1 MCVCVCV
8 NVCVCGLL
16 AGGGVLTGQSRAFL
30 LGGDVMR
37 TSSPLAD
44 RQPCLCSPPEE
55 KPHCV
60 SECVCVCKRVCVCE
74 CKHVCVCACACIS
87 VWLRYWLMGEVGEAE
102 RHSRGSTFPCRSG
115 RGNHLLMPSSE
126 TYTQKEEVSH
136 VFQSTVA
143 ARPDCA
149 AVSDFPLLLN
159 SLLREAEFF
168 AV

>member
-1 MCVCVCV
+1 MST
-8 NVCVCGLL
+8 NVCMCMSLCLTAFL
-16 AGGGVLTGQSRAFL
+16 AHGGG
-30 LGGDVMR
+30 
-37 TSSPLAD
+37 
-44 RQPCLCSPPEE
+44 
-55 KPHCV
+55 
-60 SECVCVCKRVCVCE
+60 
-74 CKHVCVCACACIS
+74 
-87 VWLRYWLMGEVGEAE
+87 GEAE

-143 ARPDCA
+143 AQPDCA
-149 AVSDFPLLLN
+149 AVSDCPLLLN